1 MRHGRQRSRGTRWLA
16 GAAALLFLAG
26 ELFALPAR
34 AGGDEDFMA
43 AREAFRT
50 GNAARL
56 AHLSARLKD
65 HVLYPY
71 VAYYRLRMALDQA
84 TADQVQAFVETHRDS
99 DVSRRLQADWLRL
112 LGDRG
117 RWEQFRREYA
127 RYGGD
132 EIDLRCYAFQA
143 ALRAEGFDALREAKP
158 LWFTAREMP
167 DACVPVF
174 EALVSGGLLTEED
187 IWARMRLAL
196 AAGKTSLAA
205 AIGAYLPPGRGI
217 SAKTLRAVAER
228 PERHV
233 QRLGA
238 RTARRA
244 DRELTLFAL
253 QRLARIDPAHAA
265 GYWRKLESEFPVEDR
280 PFLWGQLGRAAALAH
295 RPEALDYF
303 REAGA
308 LEGQDDLLAWKARA
322 ALRAQAWPAVLEAI
336 EAMSAA
342 GQGQAAWLY
351 WRARALQSLKRE
363 AEAAQVLARLAG
375 EHGFYGLLAAEALG
389 GGLSLEAPAYRP
401 TRAEVAAIE
410 RLPGIRR
417 ALALLSLE
425 QRIDGTREWDHA
437 IRDFDDRQLL
447 AAAELARRRGLW
459 ERAIHTAERTRQEH
473 DLSLRYLAP
482 YREKLEEVA
491 REMGLEEAWV
501 YGLIRQ
507 ESRFVP
513 NARSSAGAAGL
524 MQLMPGT
531 ARWVAR
537 QLGIKSYRRALT
549 GEMET
554 NLTLGMYYL
563 KHVSERLDGHPVL
576 ASAAYNAGPRRAQ
589 GWRSEQPMEG
599 AVYAETIPFNE
610 TRGYV
615 QKVMANTQYYAALLG
630 RGGLPLLQR
639 LGTIPAKGVSDPSAP
654 EDEP

>member
-1 MRHGRQRSRGTRWLA
+1 MRHGRQRPRGTRWLA
-16 GAAALLFLAG
+16 GAAALFLAG

-34 AGGDEDFMA
+34 AGSDEDFMA

-56 AHLSARLKD
+56 AQLSARLKD

-84 TADQVQAFVETHRDS
+84 TADQVRAFVETYRDS

-112 LGDRG
+112 LGDKG

-127 RYGGD
+127 RYAGD

-167 DACVPVF
+167 EACVPVF
-174 EALVSGGLLTEED
+174 EALVSSGLLTEED
-187 IWARMRLAL
+187 IWARVRLAL

-205 AIGAYLPPGRGI
+205 VIGAYLPQGQGI

-233 QRLGA
+233 QQRGA

-265 GYWRKLESEFPVEDR
+265 GYWRKLEAEFPAEDR
-280 PFLWGQLGRAAALAH
+280 TFLWGQLGRAAALAH

-303 REAGA
+303 REAGDLA
-308 LEGQDDLLAWKARA
+308 GQDDLLAWKARA
-322 ALRAQAWPAVLEAI
+322 ALRAQAWPVVLEAI

-342 GQGQAAWLY
+342 GQEQAAWLY
-351 WRARALQSLKRE
+351 WRARALKSLKRE
-363 AEAAQVLARLAG
+363 AETAQVLSRLAG
-375 EHGFYGLLAAEALG
+375 EQGFYGLLAAEALG

-401 TRAEVAAIE
+401 SRAEVAAIE

-417 ALALLSLE
+417 ALALLSLD
-425 QRIDGTREWDHA
+425 QRIDGNREWDHA
-437 IRDFDDRQLL
+437 IREFDDRQLL
-447 AAAELARRRGLW
+447 AAAELARQRGLW

-507 ESRFVP
+507 ESRFVA

-524 MQLMPGT
+524 MQLMPAT
-531 ARWVAR
+531 ARWVGQ
-537 QLGIKSYRRALT
+537 QLGIKSYRRALA
-549 GEMET
+549 GEIEA

-589 GWRSEQPMEG
+589 SWRSERPMEG
-599 AVYAETIPFNE
+599 AVYAETIPLNE

-639 LGTIPAKGVSDPSAP
+639 LGTIPPKGMSDSSTP
-654 EDEP
+654 ESEP